1 MVADKPYMIVW
12 ICTARCNL
20 DCVHC
25 YVKNRFKGP
34 ELEGAEVSRFIEGVA
49 SLKPR
54 FFSITGGEPFLRKD
68 IVDILRACRDYGL
81 TTSIV
86 TNGLI
91 MTEELASKISSLET
105 FLYVSLDGAT
115 RRSCE
120 ELRGRGV
127 WGRIMKTLEIIRRNN
142 VEFATVMTITSKNYN
157 ETRSFIELSEELGAT
172 HAAIIPLIPAGA
184 ARLRKELNPSPIQ
197 VWKAFKK
204 AEETAD
210 ERGYDVSIWCAPFAK
225 AFIKSKHVYVG
236 SCRYNNMDIDPSG
249 NVLICDVLDVTITN
263 IRKGV
268 QEAWREYVENP
279 LVLELED
286 PSKMKGACSNCK
298 HLEKCSGGCRARS
311 YLTYGTYYLPDP
323 LCPIHKSNN
332 QH

>member
-91 MTEELASKISSLET
+91 MTEELASKSHHL
-105 FLYVSLDGAT
+105 
-115 RRSCE
+115 
-120 ELRGRGV
+120 
-127 WGRIMKTLEIIRRNN
+127 
-142 VEFATVMTITSKNYN
+142 
-157 ETRSFIELSEELGAT
+157 
-172 HAAIIPLIPAGA
+172 
-184 ARLRKELNPSPIQ
+184 
-197 VWKAFKK
+197 
-204 AEETAD
+204 
-210 ERGYDVSIWCAPFAK
+210 
-225 AFIKSKHVYVG
+225 KH
-236 SCRYNNMDIDPSG
+236 
-249 NVLICDVLDVTITN
+249 
-263 IRKGV
+263 
-268 QEAWREYVENP
+268 
-279 LVLELED
+279 
-286 PSKMKGACSNCK
+286 
-298 HLEKCSGGCRARS
+298 S
-311 YLTYGTYYLPDP
+311 YM
-323 LCPIHKSNN
+323 
-332 QH
+332 